1 VNPAKRAL
9 SVGLLCVALGLVA
22 CSAKQADPRTAKFAQ
37 LPDWSG
43 IWVSAEP
50 IGKVDINGYPE
61 MDFLK
66 DWKVL
71 GFDAPFNEAGKA
83 ALGQFMAQAAQL
95 AQTGKSVEGWY
106 FPKMME
112 APTPLQ
118 FTITPEETLIVNFYR
133 DVRHVYTDGRDHP
146 AEQDRWPTPWGDSV
160 GQWEGDTLVIDTLGV
175 ERTTTG
181 LPLPVVSEQ
190 ARYVERLRK
199 TGPDRIESEVTVT
212 DPATLTEPWV
222 FKLAYKRAPA
232 LDRMF
237 HNLFDND
244 RDSISGDF
252 LTIDP
257 PKTATP

>member
-1 VNPAKRAL
+1 MNTATRGR
-9 SVGLLCVALGLVA
+9 SVSLLCVALGLVA
-22 CSAKQADPRTAKFAQ
+22 CSEKQVDSRAAQFAR

-50 IGKVDINGYPE
+50 IAKVDISGYPTLA
-61 MDFLK
+61 DPLK
-66 DWKVL
+66 DWQVL
-71 GFDAPFNEAGKA
+71 GFNAPYNDAGKA
-83 ALGQFMAQAAQL
+83 ALEQFMAQAAQVG
-95 AQTGKSVEGWY
+95 QTQKSVGWN
-106 FPKMME
+106 FPQMME

-118 FTITPEETLIVNFYR
+118 FTITPDETLIVNFYR

-160 GQWEGDTLVIDTLGV
+160 GYWEGDTLVIDTLGV
-175 ERTTTG
+175 ERPTVG
-181 LPLPVVSEQ
+181 LDLPLVSEQ

-199 TGPDRIESEVTVT
+199 TAADRIESEITVT
-212 DPATLTEPWV
+212 DPATLSQPWV
-222 FKLAYKRAPA
+222 IKLAYMRAPA

-244 RDSISGDF
+244 RDSIIGDG

-257 PKTATP
+257 PKTAGP